1 MWHDSICNTVQEP
14 TVTSTI
20 VAKKTTTW
28 GESGFPS
35 EFLGDRSKEP
45 IKTYLTAL
53 IDRDSTRAKQF
64 LDTQQD
70 YYSYDKI
77 AEAVAELPAVGRTIA
92 DTLFRNTLVI
102 RACQHYRWETRIAAL
117 RVLAD
122 KWPDQATRML
132 LTERAVQDDHESARI
147 AALRALADKWLD
159 QTTRMLLT
167 ERAVDAR
174 LSPDGRAESGFVLA
188 KIHSGFGRIVFTRDR
203 DGFPPYL
210 DPAKPIS
217 QQHIDWSAVR
227 AGVPVVHLDDII
239 LSLSAHLVW
248 DIVAGA
254 AASGQH
260 PGHS

>member
-1 MWHDSICNTVQEP
+1 M
-14 TVTSTI
+14 
-20 VAKKTTTW
+20 
-28 GESGFPS
+28 
-35 EFLGDRSKEP
+35 
-45 IKTYLTAL
+45 TAL

-132 LTERAVQDDHESARI
+132 LTERAV
-147 AALRALADKWLD
+147 
-159 QTTRMLLT
+159 
-167 ERAVDAR
+167 DAR

-239 LSLSAHLVW
+239 LSLSAHLGW